1 MTTFKMKNIQ
11 QPNVGTCWYSFLLYL
26 VFLWFL
32 DTQIERFSFLAYANE
47 FPIVGQIKDFFISNT

>member
-1 MTTFKMKNIQ
+1 MKNIQ